1 MDTSS
6 TNIPNN
12 TTHCHRYHL
21 HHVPHHGQDQQW
33 RKRVTCK
40 HYMKEGCKRG
50 TECWYKHEL
59 VSNESI
65 FANIIYGIRGMENK
79 MDTQSKRDE
88 MILKKLDAITS
99 SMSAITAIQSEQNN
113 QLASLKDSIEQNQQ
127 KLNQLVSST
136 AVHTNR
142 LNTMT
147 QKVDKLVKS
156 NKQQMESIE
165 KDMMEKSVKMQS
177 MNRTLCDV
185 QQYLSSTPME
195 SNIAKNKATHSPNI
209 NETLTFDTSSFGPV
223 QGFNIDGTQS
233 FKWLFVLIGVVVG
246 YLMCSS
252 ALWIMNGYTQTN
264 HTDCLC
270 NVSTIECKDCLDKYL
285 VLNREHAACNKQNK
299 EWKTNDECD
308 RIKDELDDYNIR
320 NSEVR
325 EHVCSEY
332 LDTINVLKH
341 ELGECT
347 VEWGSCEQVG
357 RQKDALDIQRLKEIK
372 KQKQKFSFCKDQ
384 LKIYKDKAKKDRQV

>member
-1 MDTSS
+1 MSERKRKFTEDESEYQQPTKKCKTNTGAAVASYSS
-6 TNIPNN
+6 SQIDERMLPQNEYDGPHTRYPSQLNELSPSPESSSPSENDDQDNINSNKPTKHSPKPSPYIRKPVPQLHSSQESLLPTIPKPKRNIIRAWPRVVYHTIPGKRTAQASTTKTDANN
-12 TTHCHRYHL
+12 TDSNFNCF
-21 HHVPHHGQDQQW
+21 VFAS
-33 RKRVTCK
+33 
-40 HYMKEGCKRG
+40 
-50 TECWYKHEL
+50 EL
-59 VSNESI
+59 RRSFS
-65 FANIIYGIRGMENK
+65 
-79 MDTQSKRDE
+79 
-88 MILKKLDAITS
+88 
-99 SMSAITAIQSEQNN
+99 
-113 QLASLKDSIEQNQQ
+113 
-127 KLNQLVSST
+127 
-136 AVHTNR
+136 
-142 LNTMT
+142 
-147 QKVDKLVKS
+147 DK
-156 NKQQMESIE
+156 
-165 KDMMEKSVKMQS
+165 
-177 MNRTLCDV
+177 
-185 QQYLSSTPME
+185 
-195 SNIAKNKATHSPNI
+195 
-209 NETLTFDTSSFGPV
+209 G
-223 QGFNIDGTQS
+223 
-233 FKWLFVLIGVVVG
+233 WLFVLIGVVVG